1 MRNAFRHL
9 LLVLTLRCED
19 ADEIRLRQHYGE
31 ADKWEALAER
41 MHRAICG
48 TCRRSK
54 PQTEV
59 LDEAMDQFASME
71 ASDR

>member
-1 MRNAFRHL
+1 MRRSIRHL

-31 ADKWEALAER
+31 SDRVEALAER
-41 MHRAICG
+41 LHRMICG

-59 LDEAMDQFASME
+59 LDEAMDQFAQIE